1 MDKLDH
7 GLSWRI
13 PIHTSRV
20 IAVAFGAI
28 ASISASAQNPQTEHP
43 INSVREIKA
52 SLGACWVSPEMRAP
66 AQVTVRL
73 SLNRNGEIIGRPLV
87 THQNPNLSEDER
99 AALHAAVA
107 TTLARCSPLPIS
119 DTLGGIIAGHPIN
132 VRLGEGWTRRRAAAP
147 TDR

>member
-7 GLSWRI
+7 GLSWRTQVHI
-13 PIHTSRV
+13 SRV
-20 IAVAFGAI
+20 ITVAFGAI
-28 ASISASAQNPQTEHP
+28 ASITASAQNPQTEHP

-52 SLGACWVSPEMRAP
+52 SLRACWVSPEMRTP

-73 SLNRNGEIIGRPLV
+73 SLNRDGEIFGRPLV
-87 THQNPNLSEDER
+87 THQNPDLSEGDR

-132 VRLGEGWTRRRAAAP
+132 VRLGDGWTRRRAAAP